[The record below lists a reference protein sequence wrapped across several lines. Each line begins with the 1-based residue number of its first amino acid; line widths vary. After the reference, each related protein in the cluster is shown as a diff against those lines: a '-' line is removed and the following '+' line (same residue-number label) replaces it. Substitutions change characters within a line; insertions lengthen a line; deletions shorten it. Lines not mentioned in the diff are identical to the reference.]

1 MIDKLKRKNRP
12 QQKPARTY
20 SEVSSGDVHSP
31 ISSCATDTLRTSKNA
46 TAKIQHFFDI
56 CKYFSAFWCKF
67 ALNCDYLPCLFVF
80 WCKFALNYGL
90 TSILFI
96 LRGDKTCTV
105 QGQEHTNCIRTAYTP
120 HRPFIHKKGG
130 DYRVIT
136 SLLLCDFGDIWLLSP
151 CFNYQSISQSWMI
164 RFIILY
170 TKTVPNFARQL
181 SLLIFAHSQ
190 GHITHISDKIHDY
203 QQKKSKI
210 LAILA
215 FFL

>member
-1 MIDKLKRKNRP
+1 VIDKLKRKNRP

-67 ALNCDYLPCLFVF
+67 ALN
-80 WCKFALNYGL
+80 YGL

-120 HRPFIHKKGG
+120 HRLFIHKKGG

-136 SLLLCDFGDIWLLSP
+136 SLLLCDFGDIRLLSP

-170 TKTVPNFARQL
+170 TKTVPNFARHL

-190 GHITHISDKIHDY
+190 GHITHISDKIHNC